1 MNFLAALSVALLF
14 NFNTSPL
21 TTTPYGANPQVSSS
35 QTRVDR
41 NHNAVFQRQFIQ
53 LCDLAVKRIQST
65 KNKDPFFI
73 DSYQVRALCVA
84 YDMTGDPKYL
94 DACKSWSERMVGS
107 QKGMIP
113 AGAYYINYGRKP
125 GENKGDW
132 YVADCSSIAM
142 GLLSTAIRCKGPDRE
157 RFLGSVEKFWAMV
170 SRKFVR
176 PSGGVTDGY
185 WPQSDRAWWCS
196 SSLFGSLSFMLYAN
210 TGNVKY
216 LRTGL
221 GIIDWLNKLE
231 LKKAGPLP
239 LSEQG
244 PSMPMYVMEAYSSG
258 WPYIARSVA
267 RKRAA
272 LKQVSWCLDWTARQ
286 QKMPISRRK
295 WVISGWWGAK
305 YAGLPFHQ
313 YMFSHYLPS
322 YRALAVAGD
331 KEMRRL
337 AGYVFADRPQVT
349 QLAAFMMLS
358 YAERLDPGAIYR
370 GIGKRP

>member
-1 MNFLAALSVALLF
+1 MSFLAALSVALLF
-14 NFNTSPL
+14 NINGSYQNTA
-21 TTTPYGANPQVSSS
+21 PYGTNLPVYSGQARRDQNY
-35 QTRVDR
+35 TARFR
-41 NHNAVFQRQFIQ
+41 RRFIQ
-53 LCDLAVKRIQST
+53 LCDLAVGKIQGT

-73 DSYQVRALCVA
+73 DSYAVRALCVA

-94 DACKSWSERMVGS
+94 DACKSWSERMIET
-107 QKGMIP
+107 QDEMIP
-113 AGAYYINYGRKP
+113 AGAYYINYGRTP
-125 GENKGDW
+125 GQNKGDW

-142 GLLSTAIRCKGPDRE
+142 GVLSTAVRCKGPDRA
-157 RFLGSVEKFWAMV
+157 RLLGSVEKFWSMV

-185 WPQSDRAWWCS
+185 WPKYNRAWWCS

-210 TGNVKY
+210 TGNSKY

-221 GIIDWLNKLE
+221 GIIDWLNKLD
-231 LKKAGPLP
+231 LKRVGPLP

-244 PSMPMYVMEAYSSG
+244 PSMPMYVMEACSSG
-258 WPYIARSVA
+258 WPYIIRSVA

-272 LKQVSWCLDWTARQ
+272 IKQVSRCLNWTARQ
-286 QKMPISRRK
+286 QQMPISKRK

-313 YMFSHYLPS
+313 YIFSHYLPS
-322 YRALAVAGD
+322 HRALAVAAD
-331 KEMRRL
+331 REMRRL
-337 AGYVFADRPQVT
+337 ARYVFAGRPEVT
-349 QLAAFMMLS
+349 QLATFMMLS

-370 GIGKRP
+370 SIGKKP